1 MIHVDKYKIYS
12 YGKTWKN
19 GKKAKESTIQQML
32 TSDECIM
39 GKTFIQLLEDLDQA
53 WHQHGEC
60 KDCEI
65 EVTFKPHKHE
75 K

>member
-1 MIHVDKYKIYS
+1 MHIDSYKIFS

-19 GKKAKESTIQQML
+19 GKESKEETIQQML
-32 TSDECIM
+32 TSKECIM

-60 KDCEI
+60 KDCKI
-65 EVTFKPHKHE
+65 EVTFEPHEHKE
-75 K
+75 

>member
-32 TSDECIM
+32 TSDECIQGKDFISLLDSLEDAWHKHE
-39 GKTFIQLLEDLDQA
+39 GKT
-53 WHQHGEC
+53 C
-60 KDCEI
+60 RI
-65 EVTFKPHKHE
+65 EVTFEPYRE
-75 K
+75 